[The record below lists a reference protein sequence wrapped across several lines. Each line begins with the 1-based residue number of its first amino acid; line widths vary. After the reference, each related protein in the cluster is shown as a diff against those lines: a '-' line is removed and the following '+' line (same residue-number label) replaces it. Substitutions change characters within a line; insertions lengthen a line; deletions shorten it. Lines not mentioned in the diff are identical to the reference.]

1 MFAMTVGLAAVLT
14 TADVRTLARPEG
26 VIAYEVFGTEG
37 PWVLAAPGIGDVRA
51 QYRFL
56 APQLVARGYRV
67 VLMDLRGLGG
77 SSATFSVY
85 SADAVG
91 DDMVALLR
99 ELGAER
105 ATIIGNSASAASA
118 VWAAA
123 ALPDVVDDIVLI
135 GPFVREVPTPWYQ
148 RALLGVA
155 FKGFWGRPTWMAY
168 YASLYPTAKPPDFA
182 AYRAQLSASLDG
194 RMQVVNAMLGASK
207 AACEA
212 KLPEVRARALV
223 VMGSRD
229 PDFRNP
235 PDEAQRVA
243 TALRG
248 EVLMIDG
255 AGHYP
260 HAEMPDLTGAGIVEF
275 LERDAAQRSDSADVV
290 AGRAGDGR

>member
-1 MFAMTVGLAAVLT
+1 MMFAIVLGLAAALST
-14 TADVRTLARPEG
+14 GDVRTLVRPEG
-26 VIAYEVFGTEG
+26 VIAYEVIGEEG
-37 PWVLAAPGIGDVRA
+37 PWILAAPGIGDVRA

-67 VLMDLRGLGG
+67 ALMDLRGLGG
-77 SSATFSVY
+77 STDTFSAY

-99 ELGAER
+99 ALGAER

-123 ALPDVVDDIVLI
+123 TLPDVVDNIVLI
-135 GPFVREVPTPWYQ
+135 GPFVREMPTPWYQ

-168 YASLYPTAKPPDFA
+168 YASLYPTAKPPDFRE
-182 AYRAQLSASLDG
+182 YRAQLAASLDG
-194 RMQVVNAMLGASK
+194 RMNVVNAMLRASK

-212 KLPEVRARALV
+212 KLPAVSARTLV

-235 PDEAQRVA
+235 SDEAQRVA
-243 TALRG
+243 AMLHG
-248 EVLMIDG
+248 DVLIVDG

-260 HAEMPDLTGAGIVEF
+260 HAEMPSVTGAGIVDF
-275 LERDAAQRSDSADVV
+275 LKQAAV
-290 AGRAGDGR
+290 ADGR